1 MSKYTRSTNLA
12 AYIACGV
19 AVGSAVGTAAA
30 MMISAKKKKPVG
42 IREKAI
48 SAADT
53 MGTVMQNIANMVR

>member
-1 MSKYTRSTNLA
+1 MTKHKNSTNLA

-30 MMISAKKKKPVG
+30 MMMSAKKNKPVG

-53 MGTVMQNIANMVR
+53 MGTIMQNIANMAR